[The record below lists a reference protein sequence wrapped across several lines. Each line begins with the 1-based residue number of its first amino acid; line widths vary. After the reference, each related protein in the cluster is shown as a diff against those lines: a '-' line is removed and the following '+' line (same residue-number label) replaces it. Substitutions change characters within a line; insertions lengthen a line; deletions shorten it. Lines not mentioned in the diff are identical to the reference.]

1 VQTAT
6 PLVPVPAPTPAK
18 ASPRGFERES
28 RAAQP
33 LRTTAAKVA
42 ASWRP
47 RPVSALG
54 YLLICDPGRCT
65 SPDHRGEAAPTLRLT
80 LPVGLLSECRATG
93 YESYL
98 ESMSVTED
106 EMSQRNITLR
116 KQMGI
121 ISLATTEGAQFYVD
135 EELMGTTPIMHPIS
149 VAAGTHTLTLKKDG
163 FFTWSSNVTV
173 DANATD
179 ALRQSRQAG

>member
-1 VQTAT
+1 
-6 PLVPVPAPTPAK
+6 
-18 ASPRGFERES
+18 
-28 RAAQP
+28 
-33 LRTTAAKVA
+33 
-42 ASWRP
+42 
-47 RPVSALG
+47 
-54 YLLICDPGRCT
+54 
-65 SPDHRGEAAPTLRLT
+65 
-80 LPVGLLSECRATG
+80 
-93 YESYL
+93 
-98 ESMSVTED
+98 
-106 EMSQRNITLR
+106 MSQRNITLR